1 MLQLFGASTPIRA
14 FGEKP
19 GVFPT
24 QAHSVIV
31 IVSPLG
37 DVMINFSPIFLDSTS
52 IKQTPFK
59 KLRPA
64 IHAN

>member
-1 MLQLFGASTPIRA
+1 MLHAFGASIPIRA

-19 GVFPT
+19 GLLPT
-24 QAHSVIV
+24 HEHSVIV

-52 IKQTPFK
+52 IERTPFK

-64 IHAN
+64 IPAI